1 MAYVPAKMAMALI
14 GVATLCLAGCAD
26 NRAKEE
32 MTMSSITRSQT
43 TADRAQASAAEALAA
58 ANQARMQADAA
69 QRTAQQ
75 ALDEARAANEKADRM
90 FQRGLRK

>member
-1 MAYVPAKMAMALI
+1 MAHLPAKMTLA
-14 GVATLCLAGCAD
+14 VAGLGTVLLAGCAD

-32 MTMSSITRSQT
+32 MTVSSISRAQT
-43 TADRAQASAAEALAA
+43 TADRAQTSAGEALAA
-58 ANQARMQADAA
+58 ANQARSQADAA
-69 QRTAQQ
+69 MRTAQQ